1 MQWQFNNIC
10 PCAESEGLPRLVRRK
25 VTMLHVFTVCFQKVY
40 KSSLLFLVTL
50 PGSTDTLLHNCQ
62 FEGSCYY
69 CLTWRQWYLILKNV
83 LSIPSLNWT
92 LALHLFV
99 QSGEALQWKEINT
112 HTHTH
117 ARARAHTHTH
127 AHTHNQGVS
136 KNCNWFNIQL
146 SHNRT
151 ATVLIALGPTQL

>member
-50 PGSTDTLLHNCQ
+50 PGSTDTLVHNCQ

-69 CLTWRQWYLILKNV
+69 CLTWRQWYLILKNF

-112 HTHTH
+112 HTHT
-117 ARARAHTHTH
+117 RACTHTHT
-127 AHTHNQGVS
+127 TKQY
-136 KNCNWFNIQL
+136 L
-146 SHNRT
+146 RT
-151 ATVLIALGPTQL
+151 AIGSIYSYHITELQRC